1 MSWDDYADV
10 IFSNLHLAA
19 LVTGIAVGSAATHW
33 LWSTLPKRIP
43 AIVDLDKQTRQLSDG
58 SRVAACLKTDELMAE
73 FSEDVRTLYDVA
85 RRGMRMSNNG
95 PMLGWRQKQ
104 NDGTEPYVWLSYK
117 QALDSAEEIAYGL
130 RKIGIECGQKT
141 FAGILMRNR
150 PEWTICELAVYCNN
164 SIVVPVYG
172 TFGVYACDYII
183 NETQMN
189 VIFVDN
195 ERVAMDL
202 LEREHLSLQH
212 IVIVDHF
219 SDEPHDELKRGV
231 SLWSLKALKQL
242 GQQTKND
249 QKLQLPT
256 ADDVCTVSYTSGAT
270 GIPKGAVL
278 THRNVIACC
287 TVLLFFRKAPFL
299 STDTLFS
306 FLPLAH
312 VMQRLVET
320 MAFAVGMRVGYFR
333 GDMKTLFDDISELKP
348 TIFLCVP
355 RILNKIYEK
364 AINEANMSFFSK
376 YIFKVALAYKMM
388 EVRNGVIRNSTIVD
402 KLVFKN
408 LQETIGGRVK
418 LIITGSAPV
427 SSEVLQFARAAF
439 GCVVQQGYGQTECS
453 CVISLCIDADISDS
467 NVGIPIC
474 CNAVKLVDVPELGY
488 FEAQKAGEICV
499 RGANVFKGYFKDEAK
514 TKSVIDD
521 EGWLHTGD
529 VGEWT
534 EQGTL
539 RIIGRITSIFKLSQ
553 GEHIAPE
560 RIESV
565 YLRSKFVSQIFV
577 HGESLKSCIVAIVVP
592 DIKAINNWSHKRFG
606 ITMSAI
612 KLCASQEIKNLVLSD
627 MERLS
632 IDAGLCSFEKVK
644 DIYLTP
650 EAFSVHND
658 QLTSTLKLRRR
669 KLQEHYSKQLA
680 QIYSKFS

>member
-1 MSWDDYADV
+1 MIMQRLAADV

-195 ERVAMDL
+195 ERVAMGWLHRSVSFKTQSYMDNCLYRSHISSRFGNKSATNFEILKTIQQALSRRGGNVSNAPIAANL

-299 STDTLFS
+299 STVS
-306 FLPLAH
+306 
-312 VMQRLVET
+312 RLE
-320 MAFAVGMRVGYFR
+320 
-333 GDMKTLFDDISELKP
+333 
-348 TIFLCVP
+348 
-355 RILNKIYEK
+355 
-364 AINEANMSFFSK
+364 
-376 YIFKVALAYKMM
+376 
-388 EVRNGVIRNSTIVD
+388 
-402 KLVFKN
+402 
-408 LQETIGGRVK
+408 
-418 LIITGSAPV
+418 
-427 SSEVLQFARAAF
+427 
-439 GCVVQQGYGQTECS
+439 
-453 CVISLCIDADISDS
+453 
-467 NVGIPIC
+467 
-474 CNAVKLVDVPELGY
+474 
-488 FEAQKAGEICV
+488 
-499 RGANVFKGYFKDEAK
+499 
-514 TKSVIDD
+514 
-521 EGWLHTGD
+521 
-529 VGEWT
+529 
-534 EQGTL
+534 
-539 RIIGRITSIFKLSQ
+539 
-553 GEHIAPE
+553 
-560 RIESV
+560 
-565 YLRSKFVSQIFV
+565 
-577 HGESLKSCIVAIVVP
+577 
-592 DIKAINNWSHKRFG
+592 
-606 ITMSAI
+606 
-612 KLCASQEIKNLVLSD
+612 
-627 MERLS
+627 
-632 IDAGLCSFEKVK
+632 
-644 DIYLTP
+644 
-650 EAFSVHND
+650 
-658 QLTSTLKLRRR
+658 
-669 KLQEHYSKQLA
+669 
-680 QIYSKFS
+680 